1 MIDLPVVAEWFEA
14 DPVADGVTRLSEPHL
29 DEMLVSNAFVVRGR
43 DRDLVVD
50 TANGI
55 GRIRPA
61 IAEVPERPVIAVV
74 THGHFDH
81 VGGLHE
87 FDDRRCHPA
96 DIDMVRSP
104 FAMRIGRAD
113 YPPGTEEMYSHY
125 GYEVPDAI
133 VSALPFD
140 GFDADGWSTPGAE
153 PTGFLENGDTV
164 ELGDRQLEVMHVPGH
179 TPGSIALWET
189 ATGILFTGDM
199 AYVGD
204 VLSFDDPIAT
214 AASLRR
220 LDELPV
226 VTVLAGHGPVV
237 GRDELHALVEAEL
250 PNLAP

>member
-1 MIDLPVVAEWFEA
+1 MIELPVATEWFET
-14 DPVADGVTRLSEPHL
+14 DEVADGVLRLSEPHV

-55 GRIRPA
+55 GRIRPVIDVA
-61 IAEVPERPVIAVV
+61 AGRPIVAVV

-87 FDDRRCHPA
+87 FDDRRCHAA
-96 DIDMVRSP
+96 DADMVRSP
-104 FAMRIGRAD
+104 FAMRIGRTD

-125 GYEVPDAI
+125 GYEVPEMI

-153 PTGFLENGDTV
+153 PTGFLENGETID
-164 ELGDRQLEVMHVPGH
+164 LGDRRFEVTHVPGH
-179 TPGSIALWET
+179 TPGSIALFEK

-204 VLSFDDPIAT
+204 VLSFDDPVAT
-214 AASLRR
+214 AASLRL
-220 LDELPV
+220 LDEMPV
-226 VTVLAGHGPVV
+226 VTVLAGHGPVF
-237 GRDELHALVEAEL
+237 GRDDLHALIDAEL
-250 PNLAP
+250 TTLAR